1 MIAYSRSGML
11 RMSLL
16 PYACSWVPALPA
28 LLCCTC
34 LQLHHPGN
42 LAVQELETPLQLPF
56 LAESGDPLVTLR
68 AAAIVKEHWVYMFNL
83 DESPATCDI
92 MSPFA
97 CSYKAKVS
105 AEGVGTMKTLSVKH
119 VAWSRKLGKDFL
131 PKSLLNNRFYARSKI
146 AVILKQDDKYFSCT
160 PQLSRSGPMASL
172 LPAVQQQL
180 GLSFVPMEF
189 VPDERP
195 SSAQQQQASKRK
207 KGGKRKASGE
217 AS

>member
-1 MIAYSRSGML
+1 M
-11 RMSLL
+11 
-16 PYACSWVPALPA
+16 
-28 LLCCTC
+28 
-34 LQLHHPGN
+34 
-42 LAVQELETPLQLPF
+42 QELETPLQSPF

-68 AAAIVKEHWVYMFNL
+68 AAAIVKEHWIYMFNL

-92 MSPFA
+92 LSPFA

-105 AEGVGTMKTLSVKH
+105 AEGGSQKTLSVKH

-146 AVILKQDDKYFSCT
+146 AVILKQDDNYFSCT

-172 LPAVQQQL
+172 LPAVQEQL

-189 VPDERP
+189 LPDERP